1 MPFFN
6 FFPKWGSRFWNKPQF
21 WNTFAADQLVFQNRG
36 FTVCILD
43 WSLFHRNH
51 HIRLASCS
59 GKDFSTLKLWK
70 LSDFKNLKNSEG
82 AGRLNLIKRKSSDFA

>member
-1 MPFFN
+1 MRWDNIPVVY
-6 FFPKWGSRFWNKPQF
+6 GS
-21 WNTFAADQLVFQNRG
+21 TFLWALVASIKSPRALRALGLQIEPTCAHRKVLR
-36 FTVCILD
+36 TLD

-51 HIRLASCS
+51 YNRLASCS

-82 AGRLNLIKRKSSDFA
+82 AS